1 MEQTTGSTSGETQ
14 FYIFPN
20 IETNHREAMKGRIR
34 TCDRILSFHSFF
46 EDTVYLEV
54 CHHSMRCLL
63 NSVTAYH
70 RSFESAFRDNFNGS
84 DDAFPERYVQVW
96 LYAMRH
102 FPELSDLAASSPR
115 KDQGAPR
122 PPRANARGDRR
133 QAFIAFASSLG
144 FRCFSEIGSKPGE
157 TLPDVAVALNTPCTS
172 TDLVD
177 VPIRARCN
185 SPFEPVD
192 KRLEY
197 TTTFAVARD
206 LVQSFWGKKNLPI
219 LHTTE
224 SPRPASALTS
234 PYSAA
239 SIDMSPSEYSRD
251 NDMQEETVSDV
262 SGRELRLINTYQ
274 QADESSSIETPQTAA
289 VTAPVQYEQAALD
302 SEPATST
309 SMSHISHAAVHNSTP
324 GKSRKRGERSTDE
337 VEPRTLVTRTHPS

>member
-1 MEQTTGSTSGETQ
+1 MEQTTGSTSGKTQ

-20 IETNHREAMKGRIR
+20 IESNHREAMKGRIR

-63 NSVTAYH
+63 HGVTAYH
-70 RSFESAFRDNFNGS
+70 RSFESAFRNSFDGS
-84 DDAFPERYVQVW
+84 DDAFPERYVQLW

-115 KDQGAPR
+115 KDKGAPR
-122 PPRANARGDRR
+122 PPRSNARGDRR
-133 QAFIAFASSLG
+133 QAFIVFASSLG

-157 TLPDVAVALNTPCTS
+157 TLPDVALALNTPCTS

-185 SPFEPVD
+185 RPFERSFYMDRKHLFPKQLCEAVD

-206 LVQSFWGKKNLPI
+206 LVQSFWGKKNLPF

-224 SPRPASALTS
+224 SPRPASAPTS

-251 NDMQEETVSDV
+251 IDMQEETVSD
-262 SGRELRLINTYQ
+262 
-274 QADESSSIETPQTAA
+274 
-289 VTAPVQYEQAALD
+289 
-302 SEPATST
+302 
-309 SMSHISHAAVHNSTP
+309 
-324 GKSRKRGERSTDE
+324 
-337 VEPRTLVTRTHPS
+337 